1 MSSGQL
7 KIAYLVSQ
15 YPATNHTFIL
25 REIVGLRVLGMHVEV
40 VAIRADDRQLEQ
52 MTAVERVEHLGTR
65 TVFPFGTR
73 FASAH
78 VGTLVRNPLGYAR
91 GLRLA
96 LGLASWNVR
105 SAAAYVVYFCEAVVA
120 GSYIKAA
127 GIGHAHTHFSSTVTL
142 LMAKIFGFSMS
153 MTVHGPDEFSDVVG
167 FHMRTKVAA
176 CRFVVAISDYARSQ
190 IMRACPPD
198 LWDRIEVCRLGVDP
212 GQFVPGTARENAD
225 PFRLICVGRL
235 APVKAQRVLIQAV
248 ARAIDSGLRVRL
260 CVVGPGPDRQLL
272 EALVG
277 SLGLN
282 GAVEFAGAK
291 NQEELRFLYLAS
303 DAFVLAS
310 FAEGVPVVLMEA
322 MAMEIPCIATWVN
335 GVPELIQHEVSGLLV
350 APAREADLAAAI
362 VRLGRDAGLRRA
374 LGRAGR
380 LRVEADYDL
389 STNVA
394 LLRDVMARH
403 LAASAPA
410 SGPVIAR

>member
-1 MSSGQL
+1 M
-7 KIAYLVSQ
+7 
-15 YPATNHTFIL
+15 
-25 REIVGLRVLGMHVEV
+25 
-40 VAIRADDRQLEQ
+40 
-52 MTAVERVEHLGTR
+52 
-65 TVFPFGTR
+65 
-73 FASAH
+73 
-78 VGTLVRNPLGYAR
+78 
-91 GLRLA
+91 
-96 LGLASWNVR
+96 
-105 SAAAYVVYFCEAVVA
+105 
-120 GSYIKAA
+120 
-127 GIGHAHTHFSSTVTL
+127 
-142 LMAKIFGFSMS
+142 
-153 MTVHGPDEFSDVVG
+153 
-167 FHMRTKVAA
+167 
-176 CRFVVAISDYARSQ
+176 
-190 IMRACPPD
+190 
-198 LWDRIEVCRLGVDP
+198 
-212 GQFVPGTARENAD
+212 
-225 PFRLICVGRL
+225 ICVGRL

-410 SGPVIAR
+410 GGPVIAR